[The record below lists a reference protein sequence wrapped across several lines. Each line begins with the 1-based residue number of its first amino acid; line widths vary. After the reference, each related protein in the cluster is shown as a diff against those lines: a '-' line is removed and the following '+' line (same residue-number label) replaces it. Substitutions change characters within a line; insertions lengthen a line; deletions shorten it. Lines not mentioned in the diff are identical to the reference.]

1 MIILPFFT
9 CSTNLLH
16 STAIIDQV
24 YITKKAMAQAIAE
37 QFFGC
42 FISMQNWSDMW
53 LPKGIST
60 YLTGLYAK
68 KCFGNNEYREW
79 VQSVSSYTLHSIAS
93 NLLSLVESCNYLS
106 FLVNVLLIGIARSR
120 KIRRTIWWYNI
131 RSVSATR
138 TITNRGQYSGA
149 CSSSSRSWIL
159 LPH

>member
-1 MIILPFFT
+1 MLKSITIFSYDNLFF

-42 FISMQNWSDMW
+42 FISMHNWSDTW

-79 VQSVSSYTLHSIAS
+79 IQSVIIYMSQYRYTLFSSA
-93 NLLSLVESCNYLS
+93 YL
-106 FLVNVLLIGIARSR
+106 FYLF
-120 KIRRTIWWYNI
+120 Y
-131 RSVSATR
+131 
-138 TITNRGQYSGA
+138 
-149 CSSSSRSWIL
+149 
-159 LPH
+159 

>member
-1 MIILPFFT
+1 MLKSIVLFFYDNLFL

-42 FISMQNWSDMW
+42 FISMHNWSDTW

-79 VQSVSSYTLHSIAS
+79 IQSVIIYMSHYRYTLFFSAY
-93 NLLSLVESCNYLS
+93 LLRLFC
-106 FLVNVLLIGIARSR
+106 
-120 KIRRTIWWYNI
+120 
-131 RSVSATR
+131 
-138 TITNRGQYSGA
+138 
-149 CSSSSRSWIL
+149 
-159 LPH
+159 

>member
-1 MIILPFFT
+1 LYCTYDNLFIF
-9 CSTNLLH
+9 STNLLH

-42 FISMQNWSDMW
+42 FISMQNWSDTW

-79 VQSVSSYTLHSIAS
+79 IQSVNSYKSRYYVMYIVTCQLFNHRY
-93 NLLSLVESCNYLS
+93 NY
-106 FLVNVLLIGIARSR
+106 IPRSE
-120 KIRRTIWWYNI
+120 KFT
-131 RSVSATR
+131 
-138 TITNRGQYSGA
+138 
-149 CSSSSRSWIL
+149 
-159 LPH
+159 